1 MDVEEKMTDQVF
13 MSPNN
18 GQLVVGIPL
27 FRSQYF
33 DEQTVTVTGLESFV
47 TTLCSDV
54 PLAYILDCGEFAQVV
69 SAKWVDE
76 KLINLGEL

>member
-1 MDVEEKMTDQVF
+1 MTDQVF
-13 MSPNN
+13 MSPMN

-27 FRSQYF
+27 FRHHNANADFTATMCGPASYSVIVCE
-33 DEQTVTVTGLESFV
+33 DK
-47 TTLCSDV
+47 
-54 PLAYILDCGEFAQVV
+54 PLAYVLDCGEFAQVL